1 MILRGRFGAL
11 LLHLEGEEE
20 KEEEKEEEDDNDD
33 DDDCDIEREGRSTAT
48 SLGRQRLND
57 REPGS
62 RNLLLLQDSLPEIER
77 KKTSENLCFDVPSYS
92 LKHRKSVCTSQI

>member
-33 DDDCDIEREGRSTAT
+33 CDIEREGRSTAT
-48 SLGRQRLND
+48 SLWRQRLND
-57 REPGS
+57 RESPEPSFPS
-62 RNLLLLQDSLPEIER
+62 RFSPRN
-77 KKTSENLCFDVPSYS
+77 
-92 LKHRKSVCTSQI
+92 